1 MINKI
6 LQAPIVQEMRKNH
19 LFKMMDE
26 DQFDQVLKF
35 SKSKNIRQD
44 QIIFQQGFE
53 LSHIYYL
60 FNGAIK
66 LSRCTRNGDEKII
79 EVVHPGR
86 TFAEGVLFVGV
97 PLYPVTAT
105 ALKDSLVIAIE
116 AKSYIQLLHN
126 SDGLCV
132 KMLGHLSQRLHWMLS
147 ELDKQ
152 TLHNAS
158 FRIVDYFLSQV
169 KGKENIDYEL
179 ILTVPKR
186 DIASRLSIKPETFS
200 RVLKSLQQKQLINI
214 EDNRII
220 LQNVEELR
228 HMVELEEI

>member
-6 LQAPIVQEMRKNH
+6 LQAPIVNAMRENH

-26 DQFDQVLKF
+26 TQLDEILNF
-35 SKSKNIRQD
+35 SKYQD
-44 QIIFQQGFE
+44 IKQRQIIFQQGSD
-53 LSHIYYL
+53 LKHIYYL
-60 FNGAIK
+60 YNGTIK

-79 EVVHPGR
+79 EVVSSGD
-86 TFAEGVLFVGV
+86 TFAEGVLFVGA
-97 PLYPVTAT
+97 PKYPVTAM
-105 ALKDSLVIAIE
+105 ALKDSTVIAIDS
-116 AKSYIQLLHN
+116 KKYLQLLQK
-126 SDGLCV
+126 SDGLCI

-169 KGKENIDYEL
+169 KGKDSVSYDL
-179 ILTVPKR
+179 VLTVPKR

-200 RVLKSLQQKQLINI
+200 RVLKTLQKKDLIKIVDKN
-214 EDNRII
+214 II
-220 LQNVEELR
+220 LQDVEKLR
-228 HMVELEEI
+228 DMVELEEV